1 MLSPTKN
8 LPTQKKIVLCFQR
21 IFFSVPQ
28 SKEKGNERRRVLVGN
43 KCLFCLLCYSILGLA
58 KNPNPKWKIL
68 TVRDD
73 NRNKMKLFSD
83 RPTLLQNLGLG
94 VDKSTFFKAS
104 LTSLKIKN
112 IIRMMGHF
120 FMSPP
125 LSIDIMYNYI
135 FSLTSNHYND
145 EYCWILM
152 RILHIFL
159 NIYFRTHLRN

>member
-8 LPTQKKIVLCFQR
+8 LPTQKKKFSMLPKN
-21 IFFSVPQ
+21 FFFC
-28 SKEKGNERRRVLVGN
+28 SKIKGKRKWKEAGFGRQQMFL
-43 KCLFCLLCYSILGLA
+43 LFIMLQHTR
-58 KNPNPKWKIL
+58 WKIL

-135 FSLTSNHYND
+135 FSLT
-145 EYCWILM
+145 
-152 RILHIFL
+152 F
-159 NIYFRTHLRN
+159 

>member
-1 MLSPTKN
+1 MRFFY
-8 LPTQKKIVLCFQR
+8 KKIIFIRIRLALKTCCHLLKTCRPPKKFFLCFKR
-21 IFFSVPQ
+21 IFFFCSTIKGKRK
-28 SKEKGNERRRVLVGN
+28 SKEAGFGRQQMFI
-43 KCLFCLLCYSILGLA
+43 LFIMLQHTR
-58 KNPNPKWKIL
+58 WKIL

-135 FSLTSNHYND
+135 FSLTFKS
-145 EYCWILM
+145 L
-152 RILHIFL
+152 
-159 NIYFRTHLRN
+159 

>member
-8 LPTQKKIVLCFQR
+8 LPTQKKIFSMLQKN
-21 IFFSVPQ
+21 FFFCSTIKGKRK
-28 SKEKGNERRRVLVGN
+28 SKEAGFGRQQMFI
-43 KCLFCLLCYSILGLA
+43 LFIMLQHTR
-58 KNPNPKWKIL
+58 WKIL

-135 FSLTSNHYND
+135 FSLTFKS
-145 EYCWILM
+145 L
-152 RILHIFL
+152 
-159 NIYFRTHLRN
+159 